1 MSYRN
6 AALFSLANNELL
18 NENEYSMKKLKSMQ
32 NWINVKW
39 QKTNLRENLIV
50 NVLGHCQ
57 LCMASEKGPL
67 KFDMNQVICPFGIDF
82 VPGFPYL
89 CYML

>member
-6 AALFSLANNELL
+6 AALLSLANNELL

-39 QKTNLRENLIV
+39 QKINLRENLIV

-57 LCMASEKGPL
+57 LCIASKKGTL
-67 KFDMNQVICPFGIDF
+67 KFDTNHVICTFGIDF
-82 VPGFPYL
+82 VPG
-89 CYML
+89 MQS